1 MFFQVKNE
9 VCHFCVTSVKQN
21 FNSDKKWLVISPI
34 NKAMIHI
41 QTWICVYFNKQRITH
56 FGFKASESS
65 LVQNSPTM
73 QQIHSSY
80 WINTKCGITIHIQR
94 LQSFEH
100 LISFC
105 RESRLGRETDGAA
118 LQTDLQTVW
127 RLATVLQYPTI
138 QQGRAG
144 VLSAARQT
152 AGGRFPTAAE
162 SVTLQ
167 TASQTLSHGRTAR
180 QHLAEQTG

>member
-1 MFFQVKNE
+1 
-9 VCHFCVTSVKQN
+9 
-21 FNSDKKWLVISPI
+21 
-34 NKAMIHI
+34 
-41 QTWICVYFNKQRITH
+41 
-56 FGFKASESS
+56 
-65 LVQNSPTM
+65 M

-80 WINTKCGITIHIQR
+80 WINTKCDYNTIHIQR

-152 AGGRFPTAAE
+152 AGGRFP
-162 SVTLQ
+162 Q
-167 TASQTLSHGRTAR
+167 QQRASHSRPQAKHWAT
-180 QHLAEQTG
+180 AEQHDSTSQNRQARMQCAQQSENRHKHTVFTTGFKLFHMQWYH